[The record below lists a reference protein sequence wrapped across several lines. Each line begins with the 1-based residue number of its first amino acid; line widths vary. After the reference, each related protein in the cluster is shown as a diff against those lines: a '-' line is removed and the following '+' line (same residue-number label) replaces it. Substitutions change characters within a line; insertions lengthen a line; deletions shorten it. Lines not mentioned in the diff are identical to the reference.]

1 MASCF
6 ICGVLILKGAEIRR
20 TVHTGSSVGGF
31 SISSNVVLNLI
42 VNSLISKRRQSV
54 RSYYST
60 RTVCS
65 SCDTVLAMRERRKN
79 FRHSLIRC
87 HLCAFDCGQFPFST
101 LIREPQGIEHA
112 FKGKTRFN
120 PMVGLRH

>member
-1 MASCF
+1 MTSCF
-6 ICGVLILKGAEIRR
+6 ICGRLIPKGAEIRR

-31 SISSNVVLNLI
+31 NISSNVVLNLI

-65 SCDTVLAMRERRKN
+65 SCDTDLAMHERRKILGILL
-79 FRHSLIRC
+79 FVVIFALLIAVVFLSQ
-87 HLCAFDCGQFPFST
+87 H
-101 LIREPQGIEHA
+101 
-112 FKGKTRFN
+112 
-120 PMVGLRH
+120 